1 MVGVYWLQCFLIWLI
16 AVERIQTAPTQ
27 TQQEKIQ
34 DQEYWYEQARIALR
48 KRLQYSME
56 TERRPFAKNV
66 VLFVGDGMGVA
77 TATAARILRGQRLG
91 KRGEDHDLAWDS
103 FPAVALAKTFNMD
116 AQIGESSACATAL
129 MCGVKT
135 NFETVGLDAR
145 GRFEN
150 CFSSFSSRVPSLIDW
165 AQESGKSTGIVTN
178 TRITHATPAALYGHS
193 PSRYWEDDSKVPP
206 AARKS
211 CKDLARQLIENDPGR
226 NINVLLG
233 GGRRHWLPKVAH
245 DPEMTKEE
253 GRRLDGRNLIDDWV
267 RDKKKRSL
275 KAQYV
280 WNKGQL
286 DQIDP
291 NQVDY
296 LLGLFS
302 YSHMDFEADRDPG
315 SGGDPSLADMTR
327 SALSILLKNP
337 KGFFLVVEGGRID
350 HAHHYNN
357 AYRALD
363 ETLAMETALLAALAL
378 VNPTETL
385 IVVTSDHSHVLTM
398 GGQATPRGHPIL
410 GPDSKVSDVDGQPYT
425 TILYGNGPG
434 FATPRIVPMNTSSA
448 AEDRNQVHGSAVPR
462 QWATHGGEDVPVYAL
477 GPLATTLFTG
487 TFDQSYIPHA
497 IAYSACLGEH
507 RLRCQGLDN
516 YTGAPLPPHSGSC
529 TPQEPA
535 NVAHAGQPI
544 VIASSV
550 MSDDGQMRVKSSSR
564 GGQIHVIRFMTFFLA
579 VVLRGT

>member
-1 MVGVYWLQCFLIWLI
+1 MCLLVFFKCSFVFLTLI
-16 AVERIQTAPTQ
+16 FTLGKGIPAKNP
-27 TQQEKIQ
+27 KQ
-34 DQEYWYEQARIALR
+34 DKVLDKEYWYEHARIALR
-48 KRLQYSME
+48 KRLQYA
-56 TERRPFAKNV
+56 TDQRPFAKNV
-66 VLFVGDGMGVA
+66 ILFVGDGMGVA
-77 TATAARILRGQRLG
+77 TTTASRILRGQRMG
-91 KRGEDHDLAWDS
+91 NSGEDHELTWDT
-103 FPAVALAKTFNMD
+103 FPAVALAKTYNMD

-178 TRITHATPAALYGHS
+178 TRITHATPAALYGHA

-206 AARKS
+206 ASRKS

-245 DPEMTKEE
+245 DPELTKEE
-253 GRRLDGRNLIDDWV
+253 GRRLDGRNLIDDWM
-267 RDKKKRSL
+267 RDKKKRGL
-275 KAQYV
+275 NAEYV
-280 WNKGQL
+280 WSKGNL
-286 DQIDP
+286 EKIKP
-291 NQVDY
+291 AEIDY

-302 YSHMDFEADRDPG
+302 YSHMDFEVDRDPG
-315 SGGDPSLADMTR
+315 PSGDPSLADMTR
-327 SALSILLKNP
+327 TALSILLKNP
-337 KGFFLVVEGGRID
+337 KGFLLVVEGGRID

-363 ETLAMETALLAALAL
+363 ETLAMETAVLAALAM

-385 IVVTSDHSHVLTM
+385 IVVTSDHSHVLTL

-425 TILYGNGPG
+425 TLLYGNGPG

-448 AEDRNQVHGSAVPR
+448 MEDKNQVHGSAVPR
-462 QWATHGGEDVPVYAL
+462 QWGTHAGEDVPVYAL
-477 GPLATTLFTG
+477 GPLATTLFAG

-516 YTGAPLPPHSGSC
+516 FVSTPPHNCTSNGEASGNSV
-529 TPQEPA
+529 
-535 NVAHAGQPI
+535 NGQPI
-544 VIASSV
+544 AVASSV
-550 MSDDGQMRVKSSSR
+550 MADDSHRVSSEGVVDSLEKLLLS
-564 GGQIHVIRFMTFFLA
+564 VLAFLLVA
-579 VVLRGT
+579 IT

>member
-1 MVGVYWLQCFLIWLI
+1 MPNTSGTKDSWI
-16 AVERIQTAPTQ
+16 
-27 TQQEKIQ
+27 
-34 DQEYWYEQARIALR
+34 
-48 KRLQYSME
+48 RL
-56 TERRPFAKNV
+56 
-66 VLFVGDGMGVA
+66 
-77 TATAARILRGQRLG
+77 
-91 KRGEDHDLAWDS
+91 
-103 FPAVALAKTFNMD
+103 
-116 AQIGESSACATAL
+116 
-129 MCGVKT
+129 
-135 NFETVGLDAR
+135 
-145 GRFEN
+145 
-150 CFSSFSSRVPSLIDW
+150 
-165 AQESGKSTGIVTN
+165 
-178 TRITHATPAALYGHS
+178 TRIRSTICS
-193 PSRYWEDDSKVPP
+193 
-206 AARKS
+206 
-211 CKDLARQLIENDPGR
+211 
-226 NINVLLG
+226 VLLG

-245 DPEMTKEE
+245 DPEQTKEE
-253 GRRLDGRNLIDDWV
+253 GRRLDGRNLIDDWA
-267 RDKKKRSL
+267 RDKKKRGL
-275 KAQYV
+275 NAEYV

-286 DQIDP
+286 DKINP

-302 YSHMDFEADRDPG
+302 YSHMDFEADRNPG
-315 SGGDPSLADMTR
+315 PSGDPSLADMTR

-363 ETLAMETALLAALAL
+363 ETLAMETAVLAALAL

-434 FATPRIVPMNTSSA
+434 FATPRIIPMNTTLA
-448 AEDRNQVHGSAVPR
+448 AEDRNQVHASAVPR

-516 YTGAPLPPHSGSC
+516 YT
-529 TPQEPA
+529 TPQVTNCVLQE
-535 NVAHAGQPI
+535 VSSVSGAGQPV

-550 MSDDGQMRVKSSSR
+550 MADDGQRVKSSAANFVAATSSLCL
-564 GGQIHVIRFMTFFLA
+564 VLFLRLA
-579 VVLRGT
+579 GT

>member
-1 MVGVYWLQCFLIWLI
+1 MVTLKGLGVILLWTITIYRS
-16 AVERIQTAPTQ
+16 ENAPTQ
-27 TQQEKIQ
+27 AQHGKIL

-48 KRLQYSME
+48 KRLQYSLE
-56 TERRPFAKNV
+56 TDRRPFAKNV
-66 VLFVGDGMGVA
+66 ILFVGDGMGVA

-91 KRGEDHDLAWDS
+91 KQGEDHDLAWDS

-206 AARKS
+206 TARKS

-253 GRRLDGRNLIDDWV
+253 GRRLDGRNLIDDWL
-267 RDKKKRSL
+267 RDKKKRLS
-275 KAQYV
+275 KAHYV

-286 DQIDP
+286 DQIDY
-291 NQVDY
+291 NEIDY

-302 YSHMDFEADRDPG
+302 YSHMDFETDRDPG
-315 SGGDPSLADMTR
+315 PHGDPSLADMTR
-327 SALSILLKNP
+327 SALAILLKNP
-337 KGFFLVVEGGRID
+337 KGFLLVVEGGRID

-357 AYRALD
+357 AFRALD
-363 ETLAMETALLAALAL
+363 ETLAMETAILAALAL

-434 FATPRIVPMNTSSA
+434 YATPRIVPMNLSSVG
-448 AEDRNQVHGSAVPR
+448 EDRNQVHGSAVPR

-507 RLRCQGLDN
+507 RLRCQGLNN
-516 YTGAPLPPHSGSC
+516 YTGAPLTVQIGNCAQHEITNGINS
-529 TPQEPA
+529 
-535 NVAHAGQPI
+535 GQPI

-550 MSDDGQMRVKSSSR
+550 MSDDGQLRIITNSGRKPVYTNS
-564 GGQIHVIRFMTFFLA
+564 IVFIVIIFIKT
-579 VVLRGT
+579 

>member
-1 MVGVYWLQCFLIWLI
+1 MMCLVALKYTFLFLSLVFTLGRSLP
-16 AVERIQTAPTQ
+16 AKSTK
-27 TQQEKIQ
+27 QEKVQ

-48 KRLQYSME
+48 KRLQYSND
-56 TERRPFAKNV
+56 RRPFAKNV
-66 VLFVGDGMGVA
+66 ILFVGDGMGVA
-77 TATAARILRGQRLG
+77 TTTASRILRGQRLG
-91 KRGEDHDLAWDS
+91 KSGEDHELTWDT
-103 FPAVALAKTFNMD
+103 FPAVALAKTYNMD

-178 TRITHATPAALYGHS
+178 TRITHATPAALYGHA

-206 AARKS
+206 ASRKS

-226 NINVLLG
+226 NINVLMG

-245 DPEMTKEE
+245 DPELTKEE
-253 GRRLDGRNLIDDWV
+253 GRRLDGRNLIDDWL
-267 RDKKKRSL
+267 RDKKKRGL
-275 KAQYV
+275 KAEYV
-280 WNKGQL
+280 WNKGHL
-286 DQIDP
+286 EKLKS

-302 YSHMDFEADRDPG
+302 YSHMDFEVDRDPG
-315 SGGDPSLADMTR
+315 PSGDPSLADMTR
-327 SALSILLKNP
+327 AALSILLKNP
-337 KGFFLVVEGGRID
+337 KGFLLVVEGGRID

-357 AYRALD
+357 AFRALD
-363 ETLAMETALLAALAL
+363 ETLAMETAVLAALAL

-385 IVVTSDHSHVLTM
+385 IVVTSDHSHVLTI

-425 TILYGNGPG
+425 TLLYGNGPG
-434 FATPRIVPMNTSSA
+434 FATPRIVPMNTTSA
-448 AEDRNQVHGSAVPR
+448 MEDKNQVHGSAVPR
-462 QWATHGGEDVPVYAL
+462 QWGTHAGEDVPVYAL
-477 GPLATTLFTG
+477 GPLATTLFAG

-507 RLRCQGLDN
+507 RLRCQGLDS
-516 YTGAPLPPHSGSC
+516 YFPAPVPNCSTVPEVSGNSV
-529 TPQEPA
+529 
-535 NVAHAGQPI
+535 NGQP
-544 VIASSV
+544 VAVASSV
-550 MSDDGQMRVKSSSR
+550 MSDDNVHRVKSNGR
-564 GGQIHVIRFMTFFLA
+564 QVQPLIEFLFGVLIFA
-579 VVLRGT
+579 VT

>member
-1 MVGVYWLQCFLIWLI
+1 MFYLLWINCFLYWT
-16 AVERIQTAPTQ
+16 AVVHSAKITAPPNDK
-27 TQQEKIQ
+27 ESIQ
-34 DQEYWYEQARIALR
+34 DQEYWYEQARITLR
-48 KRLQYSME
+48 KRLQYA
-56 TERRPFAKNV
+56 TDRRPHAKNV
-66 VLFVGDGMGVA
+66 ILFVGDGMGVA
-77 TATAARILRGQRLG
+77 TSSASRILRGQRLG
-91 KRGEDHDLAWDS
+91 KRGEDHELAWDN
-103 FPAVALAKTFNMD
+103 FPAVALAKTYNMD

-150 CFSSFSSRVPSLIDW
+150 CFSSFSSRVSSLIDW

-193 PSRYWEDDSKVPP
+193 PSRYWEDDSKVP
-206 AARKS
+206 AASRKS

-226 NINVLLG
+226 NINVLFG
-233 GGRRHWLPKVAH
+233 GGRRHWLPKVAN
-245 DPEMTKEE
+245 DPERTTEE
-253 GRRLDGRNLIDDWV
+253 GRRLDGRNLIDDWR
-267 RDKKKRSL
+267 RDKKKRGL
-275 KAQYV
+275 KAEYV

-286 DQIDP
+286 DKINPSQI
-291 NQVDY
+291 DY

-315 SGGDPSLADMTR
+315 PLGDPSLADMTR

-385 IVVTSDHSHVLTM
+385 IVVTADHSHVLTM

-410 GPDSKVSDVDGQPYT
+410 GPDSKVSDIDGQPYT
-425 TILYGNGPG
+425 TILYANGPG
-434 FATPRIVPMNTSSA
+434 FAMPRIIPMNTSSA
-448 AEDRNQVHGSAVPR
+448 TEDKNQVNAAAVPR

-497 IAYSACLGEH
+497 IAYSGCLGEH

-516 YTGAPLPPHSGSC
+516 YTAPQVTTC
-529 TPQEPA
+529 
-535 NVAHAGQPI
+535 VAPEMSSVSAAGHPV

-550 MSDDGQMRVKSSSR
+550 MADDGTRVKS
-564 GGQIHVIRFMTFFLA
+564 GVPAVPLA
-579 VVLRGT
+579 GPWLVLVLFKFAVT